1 MNSSLFGLV
10 ERFLIYFHFIS
21 IKVYALFFKQR
32 TVTLENKIKLIAPAN
47 NRLDF
52 YLKIHPLYDRR
63 LPVLSR
69 LVYEEEPHSE
79 FIDVGANIGD
89 TVALLRLAGCDLK
102 IVAIEASEK
111 YFSYLKLNSEKDSSV
126 FKNVELVNAF
136 VGRET
141 DNLSLVEN
149 NATAGTVISEK
160 TNKSVDVPTIPLS
173 KFESRNVS
181 LIKLDTDGYDAVILS
196 SNLDYIIQKQP
207 IIFAEAEVNSE
218 FSLNEWTK
226 FLNTIPDDVFEKVI
240 VFDNFGFA
248 VCAGDFQK
256 LKSFILDLLPYV
268 HQQHKTKKPTIY
280 YFDICFFPKSK
291 NKIYTKFIKEIP
303 ELSQLK

>member
-1 MNSSLFGLV
+1 MNSSLTSLV
-10 ERFLIYFHFIS
+10 KKFLIYLHYIS

-32 TVTLENKIKLIAPAN
+32 TVTLENKIRLIAPAN

-63 LPVLSR
+63 LPILSQ
-69 LVYEEEPHSE
+69 LVYEEEPYSE

-89 TVALLRLAGCDLK
+89 TVALLRLAGCDMK
-102 IVAIEASEK
+102 IIAIEASQK
-111 YFSYLKLNSEKDSSV
+111 YFGFLKLNAGKEESV
-126 FKNVELVNAF
+126 FKNVELINAF

-149 NATAGTVISEK
+149 NATAGTIISEK
-160 TNKSVDVPTIPLS
+160 TNKSLEVPIISLS
-173 KFESRNVS
+173 KFASRNVS

-196 SNLDYIIQKQP
+196 HNLDYIIEKKP
-207 IIFAEAEVNSE
+207 IIFAEAEVNSD
-218 FSLNEWTK
+218 FSLIEWTK

-248 VCAGDFQK
+248 VCAGDFLK
-256 LKSFILDLLPYV
+256 LKSFIIDLLPYV
-268 HQQHKTKKPTIY
+268 HQQHKTIKPTIY

-291 NKIYTKFIKEIP
+291 NIVYSKFIKEIP
-303 ELSQLK
+303 ELSL